1 MPKMTTPESVIS
13 FVRASN
19 WLSLWSSDGDI
30 LNVYLTPAGKIIEI
44 YFEKGKITVK
54 ELLSYVAK

>member
-1 MPKMTTPESVIS
+1 MPKMTTPESVIN

-30 LNVYLTPAGKIIEI
+30 LNVYLTPAGKIIEV